1 MVKASDCGIYPDTRN
16 TLKVVQIA
24 PFFIFPCSVVFRYTS
39 VSKHQQII
47 KALHCCYCCCCWYQ
61 ESGRL
66 TTKIVSFFL
75 LSLPFTQFWLVG
87 FPPTTPP
94 PPPVLHAALPRVD
107 LPLWE
112 LGLGLGLVGRTVL
125 LAGRRGQSFH
135 CTDSPPQS
143 SRLLCATVLGNRNFA
158 RTCRRLPA

>member
-24 PFFIFPCSVVFRYTS
+24 PFFIFLCSVVFRYTS

-47 KALHCCYCCCCWYQ
+47 KALHCCCCCWYQ

-87 FPPTTPP
+87 FPPTAPPP

-112 LGLGLGLVGRTVL
+112 LGLGELDWLDGRCCWQGGEDKAFTVLTLLRTVKPIAL
-125 LAGRRGQSFH
+125 CNGSGE
-135 CTDSPPQS
+135 PQF
-143 SRLLCATVLGNRNFA
+143 CAHLSKTS
-158 RTCRRLPA
+158 

>member
-47 KALHCCYCCCCWYQ
+47 KALHCCCYCWHQ

-66 TTKIVSFFL
+66 TTKIVSFCCSHSLSHSSGWLDFL
-75 LSLPFTQFWLVG
+75 LLLLLLLPYSTQ
-87 FPPTTPP
+87 
-94 PPPVLHAALPRVD
+94 HYRVD

-112 LGLGLGLVGRTVL
+112 LGLGLGLVGQL